1 MTKSLRKGFDGSTDN
16 LTRGATVEVLISRGF
31 VATDRAHGSEGWV
44 GDMHPVSSRSCCLH

>member
-16 LTRGATVEVLISRGF
+16 LTRGATVEVLISRRF